1 MFIVQRGTLLAF
13 SAVTYTASVLLSESA
28 STAVDAVPVS
38 RGIAS
43 SEMVVGRQVTVAL
56 FDGINPDDSMVVGVW

>member
-43 SEMVVGRQVTVAL
+43 AELVVGRQVTVAL
-56 FDGINPDDSMVVGVW
+56 FDGSNPEDSMVVGVW

>member
-28 STAVDAVPVS
+28 STAIEAVPVS

-43 SEMVVGRQVTVAL
+43 TE
-56 FDGINPDDSMVVGVW
+56 MVVGVW